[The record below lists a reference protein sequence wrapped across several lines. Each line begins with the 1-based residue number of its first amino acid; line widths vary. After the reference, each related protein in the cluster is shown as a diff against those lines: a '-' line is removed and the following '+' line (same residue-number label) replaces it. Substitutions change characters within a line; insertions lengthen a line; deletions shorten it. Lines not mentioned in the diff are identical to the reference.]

1 MKKKLLVFA
10 CIAVLLIVCTMAVG
24 AADEDEGEKLWDFW
38 NLLNSSNVDYI
49 GVAVMLL
56 TSLFTMFRMFLGN
69 GGLKNLFSTLS
80 EALKNFPLFGKS

>member
-10 CIAVLLIVCTMAVG
+10 CVALLLVACTMAVG
-24 AADEDEGEKLWDFW
+24 AADGDEGEKLWDFW

-56 TSLFTMFRMFLGN
+56 TSLFTVFRMFLGTD
-69 GGLKNLFSTLS
+69 GLKNLGNVLLD
-80 EALKNFPLFGKS
+80 ALKNLIPSGK